1 MIRIFILLVF
11 IFTPLGASAKQT
23 ILIVGDSLS
32 AAYGLK
38 QSEGWVN
45 LLQNKFDQEQHAIEL
60 INVSVSGQTTGNA
73 LLTLNE
79 HLKRYQ
85 PSHVLIELGA
95 NDGLRGFPIKQ
106 IKQDLK
112 QLVETSQAT
121 GAHVAVMEIQIPPNL
136 GPRYTSLF
144 TAVFSETTQKTNT
157 TLMPFFM
164 LAVAGNPELIQN
176 DNLHPN
182 LQAQPIIRD
191 FMAKEITIW
200 LEKTA
205 P

>member
-1 MIRIFILLVF
+1 MTPTMIRIFILLVF

-79 HLKRYQ
+79 HLKRNQ
-85 PSHVLIELGA
+85 A
-95 NDGLRGFPIKQ
+95 NKTRPK
-106 IKQDLK
+106 
-112 QLVETSQAT
+112 AT
-121 GAHVAVMEIQIPPNL
+121 
-136 GPRYTSLF
+136 R
-144 TAVFSETTQKTNT
+144 
-157 TLMPFFM
+157 
-164 LAVAGNPELIQN
+164 
-176 DNLHPN
+176 
-182 LQAQPIIRD
+182 
-191 FMAKEITIW
+191 
-200 LEKTA
+200 
-205 P
+205 

>member
-1 MIRIFILLVF
+1 MTPTMIRIFILLVF

-144 TAVFSETTQKTNT
+144 TAVF
-157 TLMPFFM
+157 
-164 LAVAGNPELIQN
+164 
-176 DNLHPN
+176 
-182 LQAQPIIRD
+182 
-191 FMAKEITIW
+191 
-200 LEKTA
+200 
-205 P
+205 